1 MARNVNA
8 RNVRVPGIRW
18 TELVLNRGWF
28 VKFASVLFAAC
39 DRRKVKSD
47 AVIRG
52 WRGIG
57 GTRGRLLSVKG
68 QDSRPRAFPLEAR
81 DSRVLRLIVSA
92 LFRHEIRVDRS
103 RISKRNAAGDVR
115 RADVHNTNLLIYK
128 STWAQEIRGES
139 SCISSRDIF
148 PSSSKISDE
157 DPYGSHLRKRILRKQ
172 KRRLANIESRIF
184 GKHRGR
190 KDEIEGDN
198 LQKRCSH
205 VFSHKRTLGVVLQPL
220 IDSI

>member
-1 MARNVNA
+1 MA
-8 RNVRVPGIRW
+8 RNVRVPGTRW
-18 TELVLNRGWF
+18 TELVLSANRGWF
-28 VKFASVLFAAC
+28 VKFASVFVLFAAC
-39 DRRKVKSD
+39 DRREVKSD

-139 SCISSRDIF
+139 SCISSRDVF

-157 DPYGSHLRKRILRKQ
+157 DPYGSHLRKRIYVNRNVDLRTSS
-172 KRRLANIESRIF
+172 REYLGSTEEGRTRLKGTIYRNGIVTFSRIN
-184 GKHRGR
+184 GLSESSCNR
-190 KDEIEGDN
+190 
-198 LQKRCSH
+198 
-205 VFSHKRTLGVVLQPL
+205 
-220 IDSI
+220 